1 LLFEFFTDFCLG
13 AGNSGTASTTI
24 AGDCGATT
32 DGAPFAVD
40 PDPVAVAVAIAVAVA
55 VPE

>member
-40 PDPVAVAVAIAVAVA
+40 PDPVAVAVA